1 MTTKPLKVPV
11 PERITAELLLC
22 HSTPAQSWQLATPH
36 PILRV
41 GSMSLYRPTRR
52 EFLIGAAGLLVLAP
66 YGCGS
71 GEESGAGGETTSGG
85 GRTVVDEYGKSRI
98 PNRPGRVL
106 TLYDSA
112 DLDASLALGV
122 DLLAYGSDPQSARA
136 QLPWKQPGLEET
148 GAELIPIAGGPNF
161 EQIASLE
168 PELILSSYADEEV
181 MDRLRELCPVVYVTI
196 TDWREGLRTAGRGLY
211 RDEEA
216 KAVTSETEQKI
227 SRTGEKL
234 SGRIPESVD
243 VLHTYDETN
252 ANVDLWN
259 RKSAFGKLLEEVGFP
274 PLREGESDFGL
285 DEVSREVLPEKL
297 TSEALILMD
306 FGYEGEEL
314 SSAADELLN
323 DPLIAETPAIK
334 AGKVLRMTPVETAAA
349 YLISAL
355 SIPTVL
361 EGLERFPA

>member
-1 MTTKPLKVPV
+1 MTKNLQVPTTPRVPV
-11 PERITAELLLC
+11 ELLLRR
-22 HSTPAQSWQLATPH
+22 SMPAQPWQLTNPTPM
-36 PILRV
+36 LRV
-41 GSMSLYRPTRR
+41 TDMTPYRPTRR
-52 EFLIGAAGLLVLAP
+52 EFLIGTGSLLVLAP
-66 YGCGS
+66 YGCG
-71 GEESGAGGETTSGG
+71 GESGAGGETTSGG
-85 GRTVVDEYGKSRI
+85 GRTVVDEYGESRV
-98 PNRPGRVL
+98 PDRPGRVL
-106 TLYDSA
+106 SLYDTA
-112 DLDASLALGV
+112 DLDAGISLGV
-122 DLLAYGSDPQSARA
+122 DLLAYGSDPQTGRA
-136 QLPWKQPGLEET
+136 EELPWKQSGLEET

-161 EQIASLE
+161 EQIASLK

-196 TDWREGLRTAGRGLY
+196 DDWREGLRTAGRALY

-216 KAVTSETEQKI
+216 KAVISETEQKI
-227 SRTGEKL
+227 SRIAEKL

-274 PLREGESDFGL
+274 PLREGEADFGQ

-323 DPLIAETPAIK
+323 DPLIADTPAIK
-334 AGKVLRMTPVETAAA
+334 AGNVLRMTPVETAAS